1 MENDLKKLSIDFR
14 KFVAKS
20 SLESNKFGKEYVAT
34 PKEVLNWIYQDSFPY
49 DDLTRETFLDALYY
63 SSNISGSI
71 NLNLAYSEIVKLLE
85 ENEY

>member
-1 MENDLKKLSIDFR
+1 MENNLKKLSIDFR

-49 DDLTRETFLDALYY
+49 DDLH
-63 SSNISGSI
+63 G
-71 NLNLAYSEIVKLLE
+71 KLF
-85 ENEY
+85 